1 MEEFFKRQLGC
12 LFLVASELKEVYN
25 KIKHLSCFM
34 IIVYKGGGNML
45 SPNEQKVLQMIQ
57 QNPYRSQQEIA
68 DLLEM
73 NRSTV
78 ANVISS
84 LMQKRELIGRAYVVN
99 NKSCVYCIGGMN
111 VDRKFQLL
119 GNMQLKTSNPTK
131 STFSV
136 GGVVRNVAENLGR
149 LGVDVQLLS
158 VAGMDQDFE
167 WIKQQSQT
175 YVNMQ
180 NVTQFADET
189 TSTYSAVLDESGE
202 MQLAMADMAICDRM
216 DLAWIQTF
224 STSLKQARYIVMDLN
239 VPLETCQ
246 YVISLAEQYQ
256 IPLAII
262 PVSAPKMSHLPKQLK
277 GVEWLIVNEDES
289 EAYFNQKIE
298 NEDDVI
304 RVAEQ
309 WLETGVQQVVMTRGS
324 RKSFYCSQSGEQQWL
339 QPPHTD
345 QVVDVTGAGD
355 SFSAGL
361 IYATLETVPA
371 VTAIQY
377 GMANAYHT
385 IQVKETV
392 RLDLTADLLKQN
404 VQALFKERR
413 N

>member
-1 MEEFFKRQLGC
+1 
-12 LFLVASELKEVYN
+12 
-25 KIKHLSCFM
+25 
-34 IIVYKGGGNML
+34 ML
-45 SPNEQKVLQMIQ
+45 SLNEQKVLQAIQ

-84 LMQKRELIGRAYVVN
+84 LIQKRELMGRAYVVN

-119 GNMQLKTSNPTK
+119 GSMQLKTSNPTK

-256 IPLAII
+256 IL
-262 PVSAPKMSHLPKQLK
+262 
-277 GVEWLIVNEDES
+277 
-289 EAYFNQKIE
+289 
-298 NEDDVI
+298 
-304 RVAEQ
+304 
-309 WLETGVQQVVMTRGS
+309 
-324 RKSFYCSQSGEQQWL
+324 
-339 QPPHTD
+339 
-345 QVVDVTGAGD
+345 
-355 SFSAGL
+355 
-361 IYATLETVPA
+361 
-371 VTAIQY
+371 
-377 GMANAYHT
+377 
-385 IQVKETV
+385 
-392 RLDLTADLLKQN
+392 
-404 VQALFKERR
+404 
-413 N
+413 